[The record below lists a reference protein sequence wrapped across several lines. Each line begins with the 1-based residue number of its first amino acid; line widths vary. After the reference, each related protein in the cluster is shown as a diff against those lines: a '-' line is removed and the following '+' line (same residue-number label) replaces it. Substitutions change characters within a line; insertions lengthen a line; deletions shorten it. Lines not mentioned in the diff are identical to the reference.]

1 MVIDMDAASFH
12 VVSVMFDHS
21 LLSIV
26 PKLIIPL
33 TFNRQDI
40 SSLLPSPTVPHC
52 YDMRNRVR
60 FRVLIV
66 TPPWKRSEFPGVSE
80 VRTLSLEESALKV
93 LWTLCWVWVFAR
105 EFYAEA
111 KHPEFHV
118 IAYGLGRGVSQTLYF
133 GSFFEGGIRVST
145 DITQRGH
152 SLAVNGNSWVSA
164 GESEEVR
171 LLSREAPGGGCFCR
185 WDFLE

>member
-66 TPPWKRSEFPGVSE
+66 TPP
-80 VRTLSLEESALKV
+80 
-93 LWTLCWVWVFAR
+93 
-105 EFYAEA
+105 
-111 KHPEFHV
+111 
-118 IAYGLGRGVSQTLYF
+118 
-133 GSFFEGGIRVST
+133 
-145 DITQRGH
+145 
-152 SLAVNGNSWVSA
+152 
-164 GESEEVR
+164 
-171 LLSREAPGGGCFCR
+171 
-185 WDFLE
+185 